1 MNTQQQVIAVHLLSK
16 KEQARLIRAGFIQPL
31 HDPMKEVKERWFNL
45 CRYSQFVT
53 TIRMANLCG
62 VTRTTFTT
70 YISNDERRQQL
81 INKFWD
87 ATQPSQ
93 RDVTLIYNTFRNIA
107 RKGEIDNG

>member
-1 MNTQQQVIAVHLLSK
+1 MNTQQSVPVHLLSK
-16 KEQARLIRAGFIQPL
+16 KEQTRLVKAGIIQPL

-53 TIRMANLCG
+53 TIRMANICG

-70 YISNDERRQQL
+70 YMSSDERRQQL
-81 INKFWD
+81 IEKFWD

>member
-1 MNTQQQVIAVHLLSK
+1 MNPQQQVIAVHLLSK
-16 KEQARLIRAGFIQPL
+16 KEQTRLIRAGIIQPL

-45 CRYSQFVT
+45 CRYSQWVT
-53 TIRMANLCG
+53 TVRMANLCG
-62 VTRTTFTT
+62 VSRATFLT
-70 YISNDERRQQL
+70 YIGKPETRQRL
-81 INKFWD
+81 VDKFWD